1 MKSIFNKNNYRRVY
15 IVDSQ
20 GVWNSFFID
29 NDYQEKNDLVLTF
42 DFELKKNIELSGGE
56 SLYIDKLIS
65 PEEMHRCN
73 FTIYDFFH
81 SWNLDQKGNDLFNYK
96 EVDFGIS
103 FRLDF
108 WNDYVSLMRLFICVS
123 SLKNLNIGEIHL
135 YSNDMR
141 LLQAVEL
148 SGISIQKHKVTTFT
162 DGLFFPISRW
172 LDERIRP
179 NKLRGFLYSVRSII
193 TAVYGELLSF
203 IRGSLGKNKKYKV
216 FIQEYHPTKAI
227 IDSLRDSKD
236 IDLVLCNFS
245 RGTPLRSKLKEQ
257 LLPVYTIFNYH
268 KEAEKIL
275 ERYLAGRCARL
286 VLNDVDLTD
295 IAFEIIDDRV
305 RQSIEKRIAVIES
318 SVRYLKN
325 NPIDLVVLIANIGFT
340 VTLFD
345 CVCKAKGI
353 PSFLI
358 INGLLGPEYSDESKY
373 ATHINSYSNS
383 IRDNYFRGMDNVY
396 ALGDPRMDSYASCS
410 KNNISRARPKV
421 VIGAS
426 GFNSV
431 DLNSFVAVEFEFMF
445 SVLSALQRFESEGAG
460 IDVVIKVRPNGYKQQ
475 YVNFL
480 DKFFPGF
487 VCEIV
492 DTMPMKQLLSRAD
505 IYISIY
511 SQTLF
516 EASALG
522 VPVIY
527 YRADSEVMF
536 EPFDMNSELVTVST
550 QSGLVD
556 LLYRFM
562 EKDPCFDEFL
572 NVQTMEKYIGPLD
585 GNNLY
590 RNLEFIKKI
599 LNENA
604 PHA

>member
-1 MKSIFNKNNYRRVY
+1 MKSVFNSNCYRKVY
-15 IVDSQ
+15 IVDSREI
-20 GVWNSFFID
+20 WDSFSVN
-29 NDYQEKNDLVLTF
+29 NDYQEKEDLVLTF

-65 PEEMHRCN
+65 PEEMHRYN
-73 FTIYDFFH
+73 FAIYDFFH

-108 WNDYVSLMRLFICVS
+108 WNDYVSLMRLFLCVS
-123 SLKNLNIGEIHL
+123 SLKALKIGETHL

-141 LLQAVEL
+141 ILKALEL
-148 SGISIQKHKVTTFT
+148 SDISTQKHNVTTFS
-162 DGLFFPISRW
+162 DGFFFPISKW
-172 LDERIRP
+172 LDEQIRP
-179 NKLRGFLYSVRSII
+179 NKFRGFLYSVRSIV

-203 IRGSLGKNKKYKV
+203 SRRVLGKNKKYKV

-227 IDSLRDSKD
+227 LESLRDSKD
-236 IDLVLCNFS
+236 IELVLCNFS

-257 LLPVYTIFNYH
+257 LLPVYTICNYR
-268 KEAEKIL
+268 KAAERIL
-275 ERYLAGRCARL
+275 ENYRTGRCASL
-286 VLNDVDLTD
+286 VLNKVDLTD
-295 IAFEIIDDRV
+295 IAFEIIDERV
-305 RQSIEKRIAVIES
+305 RQSIGKRIAVIES
-318 SVRYLKN
+318 SFRYLRS

-358 INGLLGPEYSDESKY
+358 INGMLGPEYSDDSKY
-373 ATHINSYSNS
+373 ASHINSYSTS

-396 ALGDPRMDSYASCS
+396 ALGDPRMDNYASCA
-410 KNNISRARPKV
+410 KNTISRTRPKV

-426 GFNSV
+426 GFNPV

-445 SVLSALQRFESEGAG
+445 SVLSALQRIESEGSG

-475 YVNFL
+475 YVSFL

-487 VCEIV
+487 KCEIIDSV
-492 DTMPMKQLLSRAD
+492 PMNQVLFNAD
-505 IYISIY
+505 LYISIY

-516 EASALG
+516 EASILG

-536 EPFDMNSELVTVST
+536 EPFDMNSELLTVST
-550 QSGLVD
+550 PSELVD
-556 LLYRFM
+556 LFYRFI
-562 EKDPCFDEFL
+562 EGDPCFDEFL

-585 GNNLY
+585 GNNLD
-590 RNLEFIKKI
+590 RNLGFIKKI
-599 LNENA
+599 LNENE